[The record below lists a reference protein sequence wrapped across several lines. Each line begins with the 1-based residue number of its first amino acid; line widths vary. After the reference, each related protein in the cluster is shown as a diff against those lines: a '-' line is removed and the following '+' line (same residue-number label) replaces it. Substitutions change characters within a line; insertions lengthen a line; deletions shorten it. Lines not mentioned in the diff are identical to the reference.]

1 MEGYYVQRVVDWLK
15 SKKEQVS
22 HPFVYF
28 SPLLLLFS
36 FSFSFVT
43 LFGVEHSRKMR
54 RQYASSVYSQKSTT
68 SAKSGRSFLSLTT
81 PIWPSIA
88 TNDIS
93 IQANSTNN
101 NDAKQGVWQN
111 LKSWMPSTTT
121 AANTTGTLK
130 KKNKND
136 SDSITTTR
144 SSSSSISK
152 LKQLFNKKR
161 QSGLHSNSPRAS
173 LDIPSS
179 TATTAQGEDEE
190 EDASSSTTTSIDN
203 IKRSGPIGILVNST
217 ESTAEA
223 IEERKRRRR
232 QRREHI
238 LKLQKQNRSLQHYH
252 FTVNNNNNMKELAS
266 PIESSSSDTLL
277 TDSPITTTAF
287 TTTATTTRKM
297 VGFNVGG
304 EEDEVDNDWGYYN
317 PRIMFVEPS
326 PVPRFR
332 NVAPP
337 PPPSPPYLNILVN
350 DEEEEDNIT
359 NESRIHHVIKS
370 PGTDDDD
377 IPTVYTTQK
386 ECTTT
391 PTRLCSPTMEQPLYD
406 EEEMSLLMNSLKPK
420 PIPRLYFNQPLY
432 RGQVLKFSLQNAIPE
447 DHIILF
453 KFLTSN
459 NNNNPTQQERY
470 FVRPSAGKMVSTDQ
484 KEIVLFLNQVPEEMI
499 KKDKIMIRWAVIQ
512 KNTQIEQWVNTLSES
527 TRKKWIDMLDEEWPD
542 QVTIRMTRIKIRF
555 V

>member
-1 MEGYYVQRVVDWLK
+1 MA
-15 SKKEQVS
+15 
-22 HPFVYF
+22 P
-28 SPLLLLFS
+28 
-36 FSFSFVT
+36 
-43 LFGVEHSRKMR
+43 
-54 RQYASSVYSQKSTT
+54 
-68 SAKSGRSFLSLTT
+68 
-81 PIWPSIA
+81 
-88 TNDIS
+88 
-93 IQANSTNN
+93 NN

-111 LKSWMPSTTT
+111 LKSWMPTTTTSTTT
-121 AANTTGTLK
+121 SVK
-130 KKNKND
+130 KKSKND
-136 SDSITTTR
+136 TDSITTTR

-152 LKQLFNKKR
+152 LKQLFNKKK
-161 QSGLHSNSPRAS
+161 QSGSNSPRTS
-173 LDIPSS
+173 LDVPS
-179 TATTAQGEDEE
+179 TPTTNRGEEEE
-190 EDASSSTTTSIDN
+190 EDTSSSTTTSIDN
-203 IKRSGPIGILVNST
+203 IKRTGPIGILVNSS

-223 IEERKRRRR
+223 IAERKRRRH

-252 FTVNNNNNMKELAS
+252 FTVNNNNNIKELAS

-277 TDSPITTTAF
+277 TDSP
-287 TTTATTTRKM
+287 TTTATITTATRKM

-304 EEDEVDNDWGYYN
+304 VEEEDEGDNDWGYYN

-350 DEEEEDNIT
+350 EEEEDIS
-359 NESRIHHVIKS
+359 NESRIHHIIKS
-370 PGTDDDD
+370 PNTDDEG
-377 IPTVYTTQK
+377 IPTIFTTQK
-386 ECTTT
+386 EYTA
-391 PTRLCSPTMEQPLYD
+391 RLCSPTMEQPLYD
-406 EEEMSLLMNSLKPK
+406 DEEMSLLMNSLKPK

-432 RGQVLKFSLQNAIPE
+432 RGQVLKFSLQNAIPD

-459 NNNNPTQQERY
+459 NNNNSTQQERY

-484 KEIVLFLNQVPEEMI
+484 KEIILFLNQVPEEII

-512 KNTQIEQWVNTLSES
+512 KNTQIEQWVNTLNES